1 MQEKRRVGCQQRKK
15 SSDKMGLEV
24 RKTQLWQLI
33 LSNIVQGRPNHKTNA
48 KFYTAKT
55 KNYAFKIKILFK
67 SVKTPSQIL
76 QLPKQ
81 EKKCPE

>member
-1 MQEKRRVGCQQRKK
+1 MGCQKRKK
-15 SSDKMGLEV
+15 SYDKMGLQV
-24 RKTQLWQLI
+24 RKTQLWQLF
-33 LSNIVQGRPNHKTNA
+33 LSNIVQAWSNHKASA
-48 KFYTAKT
+48 KFYTTKT
-55 KNYAFKIKILFK
+55 KNYAFKIKNLFK